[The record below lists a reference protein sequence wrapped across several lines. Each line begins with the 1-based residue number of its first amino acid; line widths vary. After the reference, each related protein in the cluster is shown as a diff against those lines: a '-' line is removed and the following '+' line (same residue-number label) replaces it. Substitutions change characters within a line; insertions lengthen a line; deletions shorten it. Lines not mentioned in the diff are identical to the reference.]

1 MNNSVTKSIISEIAG
16 TATEVGFEALASLA
30 GFPMASL
37 TLPFA
42 KGLVLGLLENCY
54 NDCAQKTLSI
64 RETKKLNRVS
74 TIALQTFREL
84 AEKDGAVAWE
94 MNIDPA
100 YIDYSYEVAE
110 HATMEAIRQNEL
122 AKVDILGRYYG
133 KQFYEGTVDWQDM
146 HHIITM
152 TGTLSLRQIVLIRL
166 ISMDF
171 KGIDT
176 NLFVS
181 NPSACVEINQLL
193 DYGIWQTEG
202 TSFGTNDSWAIQ
214 LRSIIPTVYS
224 DDVSKALML
233 DHLSKE
239 DIKRTIDSL
248 RLTKEG
254 TPQRELTE
262 EDFNKRTTFKVVG
275 EKLILPDG
283 KSFGKKDDDEDMFLY
298 DLARGK

>member
-30 GFPMASL
+30 GFPMANL
-37 TLPFA
+37 ALPFA

-64 RETKKLNRVS
+64 RETKKLNRIS

-84 AEKDGAVAWE
+84 AEKDGVVAWE

-110 HATMEAIRQNEL
+110 HATMEAIRQSEL

-133 KQFYEGTVDWQDM
+133 KQFYEGAVDWQDM
-146 HHIITM
+146 HQIITM
-152 TGTLSLRQIVLIRL
+152 TSTLSLRQIVLIRL
-166 ISMDF
+166 ISIDF

-202 TSFGTNDSWAIQ
+202 ASFGTNDSWAIQ

-233 DHLSKE
+233 DHLSEE
-239 DIKRTIDSL
+239 DVKRTVDSL
-248 RLTKEG
+248 RLTMEG

-262 EDFNKRTTFKVVG
+262 EDFDKRTTFKVVG
-275 EKLILPDG
+275 ERLILPDG
-283 KSFGKKDDDEDMFLY
+283 KSFGKENDDEDMFLY

>member
-1 MNNSVTKSIISEIAG
+1 MINSVTKSIISEIAE

-74 TIALQTFREL
+74 AIALQTFREL
-84 AEKDGAVAWE
+84 AEKDGVVAWE

-110 HATMEAIRQNEL
+110 HATMEAIRQSEL

-133 KQFYEGTVDWQDM
+133 KQFYEGAVDWQDM
-146 HHIITM
+146 HQIITM

-193 DYGIWQTEG
+193 DYGIWQTG
-202 TSFGTNDSWAIQ
+202 GASFGTNDSWAIQ
-214 LRSIIPTVYS
+214 LSSIIPTIYS
-224 DDVSKALML
+224 EEVSKALML
-233 DHLSKE
+233 DHLSEE
-239 DIKRTIDSL
+239 DVKRTVDSL
-248 RLTKEG
+248 RLTMEG

-262 EDFNKRTTFKVVG
+262 EDFDKRTTFKVVG
-275 EKLILPDG
+275 ERLILPDG
-283 KSFGKKDDDEDMFLY
+283 KSFGKEYDDEDMFLY